1 LSVEILLGKETKI
14 MGGFGF
20 TQEQEMLREEVK
32 KFAKKE
38 LAPGAL
44 ERCKMG
50 PMELHE
56 ALKPIDKKIV
66 EMGWA
71 SLNVPAKYGGHPL
84 DAVSMGIIFEECA
97 KVDPYVETIGAMQA
111 ASALL
116 ETLPGDVQDEW
127 FPRLTNREIKHA
139 FGFTEA
145 QAGSDA
151 ANVQTRAVRDGD
163 DYIIN
168 GEKFPIPFAM
178 VADVASISV
187 RTDPKAGFR
196 GVSMF
201 WVPLNLPGITI
212 RHLPWMGNPNLVP
225 SVASFEDVRVPAKY
239 REGEEGQGFYMVMST
254 LDWLRVITAMTC
266 LCRALASLED
276 AMAWSKERIVFGQPI
291 YRYQGISFLIAEHA
305 TRLEAARLLCYRVLW
320 LKEQGLPYMT
330 ECSMAKWY
338 SVEVSIQAIK
348 DFMVTIGHPAYS
360 TEHPISQRLRDVL
373 GFQMGDGTP
382 QMQKLII
389 ARMMLGK

>member
-1 LSVEILLGKETKI
+1 MSA
-14 MGGFGF
+14 FGF
-20 TQEQEMLREEVK
+20 TQEQEMLREEAR

-38 LAPGAL
+38 LAPGAS
-44 ERCKMG
+44 ERLKMG

-56 ALKPIDKKIV
+56 ALKPLDKKIV

-71 SLNVPAKYGGHPL
+71 ALNVPAKHGGQPI

-97 KVDPYVETIGAMQA
+97 KVDPYVETVGAMQA
-111 ASALL
+111 TTALL
-116 ETLPGDVQDEW
+116 ETLPEDVQDEW
-127 FPRLTNREIKHA
+127 FPRLIKRETKHA

-163 DYIIN
+163 DYIIT

-187 RTDPKAGFR
+187 RTDPKAGFK

-201 WVPLNLPGITI
+201 WVPLHLPGINI
-212 RHLPWMGNPNLVP
+212 RPLPWMGNANLVP
-225 SVASFEDVRVPAKY
+225 SVASFEGVRVPARY
-239 REGEEGQGFYMVMST
+239 CEGGEGQGFYMVVST
-254 LDWLRVITAMTC
+254 LDWLRVITALTC
-266 LCRALASLED
+266 LCRALASLEE
-276 AMAWSKERIVFGQPI
+276 AIAWAKERIVFGQPI
-291 YRYQGISFLIAEHA
+291 YKYQGVSFVIAEHA
-305 TRLEAARLLCYRVLW
+305 TLLEAARLLCYRVLS
-320 LKEQGLPYMT
+320 LKDQGLPYMT

-348 DFMVTIGHPAYS
+348 DCMVILGHPAYS
-360 TEHPISQRLRDVL
+360 TEHPVSQRLRDVL

-382 QMQKLII
+382 QMQKMIISRMLI
-389 ARMMLGK
+389 GK

>member
-1 LSVEILLGKETKI
+1 MSPL
-14 MGGFGF
+14 GF
-20 TQEQEMLREEVK
+20 TQEQEMLREEAR

-44 ERCKMG
+44 ERLRMG

-56 ALKPIDKKIV
+56 ALKPLDRKIV
-66 EMGWA
+66 EMGWSA
-71 SLNVPAKYGGHPL
+71 LNVPARYGGHQI

-97 KVDPYVETIGAMQA
+97 KVDPYVETVGAMQA
-111 ASALL
+111 TSALL
-116 ETLPGDVQDEW
+116 ETLPEEVQDEW
-127 FPRLTNREIKHA
+127 FPRLIKREIKHA

-151 ANVQTRAVRDGD
+151 ANVQTRAIRDGD
-163 DYIIN
+163 NYIIN

-187 RTDPKAGFR
+187 KTNPAAGFR

-212 RHLPWMGNPNLVP
+212 RPLPWMGNANLVP
-225 SVASFEDVRVPAKY
+225 SVASFEEVRVPAKY
-239 REGEEGQGFYMVMST
+239 REGEEGQGFFMVMTT
-254 LDWLRVITAMTC
+254 LDWLRVITALTC
-266 LCRALASLED
+266 LCRAQASLED
-276 AMAWSKERIVFGQPI
+276 AMAWAKERIVFGQPI
-291 YRYQGISFLIAEHA
+291 YKYQGVSFIIAEHA
-305 TRLEAARLLCYRVLW
+305 TMLEAARLLCYRVLS
-320 LKEQGLPYMT
+320 LKDQGLPYMT

-348 DFMVTIGHPAYS
+348 DCMAILGHPAYS
-360 TEHPISQRLRDVL
+360 TEHPVSQRLRDVV

-389 ARMMLGK
+389 ARMLMGK

>member
-1 LSVEILLGKETKI
+1 MS
-14 MGGFGF
+14 GGFGF
-20 TQEQEMLREEVK
+20 SPEQEMLREEVR
-32 KFAKKE
+32 KFAKRE

-44 ERCKMG
+44 ERSKMG

-116 ETLPGDVQDEW
+116 ETLPEDVQDEW
-127 FPRLTNREIKHA
+127 FPRLISRQSKHA

-151 ANVQTRAVRDGD
+151 ANVQTRAVRQGD
-163 DYIIN
+163 YYIIN
-168 GEKFPIPFAM
+168 GEKFPIPFAI
-178 VADVASISV
+178 VADVCSISV
-187 RTDPKAGFR
+187 KTNPAAGFK

-201 WVPLNLPGITI
+201 LVPLNLPGITVKP
-212 RHLPWMGNPNLVP
+212 LPWMGNPNLAP

-239 REGEEGQGFYMVMST
+239 LEGGEGQGFYLVMNT

-291 YRYQGISFLIAEHA
+291 YKYQGVSFLIAEHA

-320 LKEQGLPYMT
+320 LKDQGRPYMT
-330 ECSMAKWY
+330 ECSMAKWFT
-338 SVEVSIQAIK
+338 VEVSIQAIK
-348 DFMVTIGHPAYS
+348 DCMVIIGHPAYS
-360 TEHPISQRLRDVL
+360 TEHPISQRLRDVV

-389 ARMMLGK
+389 TRMMLGK

>member
-1 LSVEILLGKETKI
+1 MSA
-14 MGGFGF
+14 FGL
-20 TQEQEMLREEVK
+20 TPEQEMLREEAR
-32 KFAKKE
+32 KFARKE

-44 ERCKMG
+44 ERSKMG

-56 ALKPIDKKIV
+56 ALKPLDKKIV
-66 EMGWA
+66 EMGWSA
-71 SLNVPAKYGGHPL
+71 LDVPARYGGHHI

-97 KVDPYVETIGAMQA
+97 RVDPYVETIGAIQA
-111 ASALL
+111 TTALL
-116 ETLPGDVQDEW
+116 ETLPEDVQDEW
-127 FPRLTNREIKHA
+127 FPRLVKREAKHA

-163 DYIIN
+163 SYVIT

-187 RTDPKAGFR
+187 KTNPAAGFR

-212 RHLPWMGNPNLVP
+212 RPLPWMGNPNLVP
-225 SVASFEDVRVPAKY
+225 SVASFDGVRVPARY
-239 REGEEGQGFYMVMST
+239 REGEEGQGFYMVMNT

-266 LCRALASLED
+266 LCRAQASLEE
-276 AMAWSKERIVFGQPI
+276 AIAWSKERIAFGQPI
-291 YRYQGISFLIAEHA
+291 HRYQGVSFLIAEHA
-305 TRLEAARLLCYRVLW
+305 TMLEAARLLCYRVLW
-320 LKEQGLPYMT
+320 LKDQGLPYMT

-348 DFMVTIGHPAYS
+348 DCMVILGHPAYS

-382 QMQKLII
+382 QMQKMII
-389 ARMMLGK
+389 ARMLIGK